1 MKKLLALLL
10 LFPLYAFGA
19 IVNPTQTPILAIN
32 CTAPTEYTDNSPI
45 LERWMI
51 HRLYRG
57 TSPTGSFEVVSV
69 WGACNFFVDTTILTD
84 GTKYYYYA
92 TTISPLLGRESDPS
106 AMIEIEIRRDVIPQ
120 SPAMCTI

>member
-1 MKKLLALLL
+1 MKKLLL
-10 LFPLYAFGA
+10 LFLLPLTAFCA

-32 CTAPTEYTDNSPI
+32 CTAPTEYTDNTPI
-45 LERWMI
+45 IEFWMI
-51 HRLYRG
+51 HRLWRS
-57 TSPTGSFEVVSV
+57 TNPTGNFEVVST

-106 AMIEIEIRRDVIPQ
+106 AMIEIEIRRDVFPQ
-120 SPAMCTI
+120 SPAMCTL